1 VPLTRAIARRTATV
15 AVLPVVLLVVAG
27 CALAGSG
34 ASSSPGPAGEID
46 RISAEIEE
54 QLRQRDDLSTVDV
67 WYQDSITVPESA
79 SVEITMTPGADP
91 QAINDEAVRL
101 VWESRLNP
109 LSTIHVSVIDPVE
122 PINGVSSAFNLLDD
136 AQREPLEEK
145 YGPHPD

>member
-1 VPLTRAIARRTATV
+1 VPLTRAIARRTATA
-15 AVLPVVLLVVAG
+15 AVLPVVLLAVAG

-34 ASSSPGPAGEID
+34 ASSSPGPAGEVD

-122 PINGVSSAFNLLDD
+122 PINGVSSAVNLLDD

>member
-136 AQREPLEEK
+136 AQREPLEDK

>member
-15 AVLPVVLLVVAG
+15 AALPVGLLIVAG

-34 ASSSPGPAGEID
+34 AASSPSPAVEVD

>member
-15 AVLPVVLLVVAG
+15 AALPVGLLIVAG
-27 CALAGSG
+27 CALGGSG
-34 ASSSPGPAGEID
+34 EAASPSPAVEVD
-46 RISAEIEE
+46 RISADIEE

>member
-15 AVLPVVLLVVAG
+15 AVLPVVLLVAAG

-34 ASSSPGPAGEID
+34 ASSSPGPAGEVD

>member
-15 AVLPVVLLVVAG
+15 AALPVGLLIVAG
-27 CALAGSG
+27 CALGGSG
-34 ASSSPGPAGEID
+34 EAASPRPAVEVD

>member
-1 VPLTRAIARRTATV
+1 MPLTRAIARRTATA

-27 CALAGSG
+27 CALGGSG
-34 ASSSPGPAGEID
+34 ASSSPGPAGEVD